1 MLHRIL
7 ATVADLFFYA
17 IKCGLSFDACG
28 NCKVCGRYRAN
39 EKFTGKG
46 HATHICKDC
55 AKLPPE
61 VKAEQETLN
70 RLSNLPWY
78 LSKAQKD
85 WLKNRTKDRRPEVK
99 ALAQE
104 QYDMRFGRRHQE
116 MQLDDSAEFDEDEF
130 EEME

>member
-1 MLHRIL
+1 MKKNGH
-7 ATVADLFFYA
+7 Y
-17 IKCGLSFDACG
+17 
-28 NCKVCGRYRAN
+28 CKVCGRFRAT

-116 MQLDDSAEFDEDEF
+116 MQLDDSAVHTAEASGSWRGAERQWCGASGSSLI
-130 EEME
+130 

>member
-1 MLHRIL
+1 MKKNGH
-7 ATVADLFFYA
+7 Y
-17 IKCGLSFDACG
+17 
-28 NCKVCGRYRAN
+28 CKVCGRYRAN

-61 VKAEQETLN
+61 VKAKQETLN

-104 QYDMRFGRRHQE
+104 QYDMRFARRHQE